1 MNAFRAKHVAL
12 VEILQMLGLSLFPLS
27 RWWTIQVPCHG
38 HWNVTESSA
47 WEKGGICDPG
57 KPVIWIK
64 LFRLNTKFHSQH
76 GGKTS
81 HLPPPQISC
90 SNLSS
95 QILTPPTASQGRGHF
110 SKWKNCSNSA
120 FKEALSGSLPP
131 CTLSQHP
138 VLTKWLPPSWKSYS
152 ILLGPV
158 YHEHYPRPD
167 THFLHHL
174 PYSVLTTST
183 LGKNNRHFWLLR
195 LAAQPGLYLFCT
207 AYIVG
212 EAHKSLSVKSA
223 NSGVGQLEF
232 KSDSQPLLCVWAW
245 TWFLISVSLSFL
257 FYMDTVIVL
266 NL

>member
-1 MNAFRAKHVAL
+1 MS
-12 VEILQMLGLSLFPLS
+12 GS
-27 RWWTIQVPCHG
+27 
-38 HWNVTESSA
+38 
-47 WEKGGICDPG
+47 
-57 KPVIWIK
+57 
-64 LFRLNTKFHSQH
+64 
-76 GGKTS
+76 
-81 HLPPPQISC
+81 
-90 SNLSS
+90 LSS

-110 SKWKNCSNSA
+110 SKWRNCPNPHLRRR
-120 FKEALSGSLPP
+120 FRSLLL
-131 CTLSQHP
+131 CTLSGILSSPSGFLLLEVVQHSFRSCSP
-138 VLTKWLPPSWKSYS
+138 WTLSQARYS
-152 ILLGPV
+152 L
-158 YHEHYPRPD
+158 
-167 THFLHHL
+167 LHHL

-183 LGKNNRHFWLLR
+183 LGKNNQHFLLLR

-245 TWFLISVSLSFL
+245 TWFLISVCLSFL